1 MNAHSTPSRIFTPS
15 PQQQA
20 VFDWV
25 KNGQGNAF
33 VEAVAGSG
41 KTTTLIEVLKLTEG
55 SVAFAAYN
63 NAIAKEIQ
71 AKVAPLRFGN
81 RVRVG
86 TFHSFG
92 FGAWRYVHKNV
103 QAGPQAARDKADMTA
118 RELEIPQQLRGF
130 VEKLV
135 GLAKQRALGLYGSIS
150 DMSEWYDIIDH
161 FDLAHEIEDEGLI
174 SVGVELAIKALNY
187 HKSIAHQ
194 IIDFDDMIYMPV
206 ISSIRM
212 WQNDWLLTDECQPA
226 GTLVEIP
233 DGRISKGRLTTK
245 AVPIETLKTGDMVV
259 SFNRNSGTHIMSG
272 RRLTSVRKR
281 DYSGLMHHVSCA
293 NKHTSYTSNHWCWAD
308 CRNIVDSYFVYVMKR
323 GNRFRIGQ
331 CKGRW
336 SGGANRR
343 SGLGF
348 RLLEERADAL
358 WVIGRYDDQ
367 CDALVAETLA
377 SITYGLPMTRFES
390 NNKYKRKHAEKVWG
404 EILNNTTQA
413 EVCLS
418 EHGRDLRYPFME
430 SGQQQER
437 DLTRPRLVRAVNLMD
452 GMQMLPFNGKSRH
465 ERRDARPIQVSSSFY
480 KGPVYSLEVDID
492 EMYVAD
498 GITTHNC
505 QDTNGARRAMARK
518 MLSPRGRA
526 IFVGDRFQAV
536 YGFVGADNDAVDR
549 IKNDFN
555 CTQLPLTVT
564 YRCPKSVVSLA
575 QTVVSHIVAADEAPE
590 GIVRTIQAID
600 IAGQDLQPS
609 DAILCR
615 KTKPL
620 VELAYTLIRKGVA
633 CHVEGKDIG
642 VGLLKLVN
650 KYSAKTLDALKDKL
664 EAFRDRECV
673 KLIAKGRETQAENLA
688 DRVDTVFVMM
698 DGCKTVRDLANK
710 IASMFMDS
718 EDEPRP
724 TLTLATVHRS
734 KGREWSR
741 VFLLGANVW
750 MPSKYAR
757 QQWQL
762 DQEYSLI
769 YVAYTRAKHELVL
782 ADVVE

>member
-118 RELEIPQQLRGF
+118 RELGIPQHLRGF

-150 DMSEWYDIIDH
+150 DASEWYDIIDH

-212 WQNDWLLTDECQPA
+212 WQNDWLLTDECQ
-226 GTLVEIP
+226 
-233 DGRISKGRLTTK
+233 
-245 AVPIETLKTGDMVV
+245 
-259 SFNRNSGTHIMSG
+259 
-272 RRLTSVRKR
+272 
-281 DYSGLMHHVSCA
+281 
-293 NKHTSYTSNHWCWAD
+293 
-308 CRNIVDSYFVYVMKR
+308 
-323 GNRFRIGQ
+323 
-331 CKGRW
+331 
-336 SGGANRR
+336 
-343 SGLGF
+343 
-348 RLLEERADAL
+348 
-358 WVIGRYDDQ
+358 
-367 CDALVAETLA
+367 
-377 SITYGLPMTRFES
+377 
-390 NNKYKRKHAEKVWG
+390 
-404 EILNNTTQA
+404 
-413 EVCLS
+413 
-418 EHGRDLRYPFME
+418 
-430 SGQQQER
+430 
-437 DLTRPRLVRAVNLMD
+437 
-452 GMQMLPFNGKSRH
+452 
-465 ERRDARPIQVSSSFY
+465 
-480 KGPVYSLEVDID
+480 
-492 EMYVAD
+492 
-498 GITTHNC
+498 
-505 QDTNGARRAMARK
+505 DTNGSRRAMARK

>member
-1 MNAHSTPSRIFTPS
+1 MNAHSTPSKIFTPS
-15 PQQQA
+15 LQQQA

-25 KNGQGNAF
+25 KNGRGNAF

-92 FGAWRYVHKNV
+92 FGAWRYVHKGV

-118 RELEIPQQLRGF
+118 RELDIPQQLRGF

-135 GLAKQRALGLYGSIS
+135 GLAKQRALGLYGSVS
-150 DMSEWYDIIDH
+150 DASEWYDIIDH
-161 FDLAHEIEDEGLI
+161 FDMAHEIEDESLI

-187 HKSIAHQ
+187 HKSVAHQ

-212 WQNDWLLTDECQPA
+212 WQNDWLL
-226 GTLVEIP
+226 G
-233 DGRISKGRLTTK
+233 
-245 AVPIETLKTGDMVV
+245 
-259 SFNRNSGTHIMSG
+259 
-272 RRLTSVRKR
+272 
-281 DYSGLMHHVSCA
+281 
-293 NKHTSYTSNHWCWAD
+293 
-308 CRNIVDSYFVYVMKR
+308 
-323 GNRFRIGQ
+323 
-331 CKGRW
+331 
-336 SGGANRR
+336 
-343 SGLGF
+343 
-348 RLLEERADAL
+348 
-358 WVIGRYDDQ
+358 
-367 CDALVAETLA
+367 
-377 SITYGLPMTRFES
+377 
-390 NNKYKRKHAEKVWG
+390 
-404 EILNNTTQA
+404 
-413 EVCLS
+413 
-418 EHGRDLRYPFME
+418 
-430 SGQQQER
+430 
-437 DLTRPRLVRAVNLMD
+437 
-452 GMQMLPFNGKSRH
+452 
-465 ERRDARPIQVSSSFY
+465 
-480 KGPVYSLEVDID
+480 D
-492 EMYVAD
+492 EM
-498 GITTHNC
+498 
-505 QDTNGARRAMARK
+505 QDANPARRALCRRMVGH
-518 MLSPRGRA
+518 RGRA
-526 IFVGDRFQAV
+526 LFVGDRHQAIFGFCHPPGVKILTPDGYRNIETLNKDAAFISVNTSGDVVGWKGSYTIKNTTQHHGWGWLLQINAGNKSTKVTPHHRLPVKIDKSANYIV
-536 YGFVGADNDAVDR
+536 YMMERLGKFRVGFMSAYANAGQNEKRFMLSQRAKMEKADRAWILKAFDNKFDAIIEEAMLHKHGAFGGTMQGLTDDQVLSLAQERSFYVSILRNYGRLHEFPLWIKGRRQHFEANLPFITEACNIVNGMRVQVLGKWDERRRGRSRHTGDWVPVVTKEVSYDASLPTYGITVPCMSKREGYSPWPLYIADGIVVHNTGADNDSVDR
-549 IKNDFN
+549 LVKDFN

-590 GIVRTIQAID
+590 GVVRTIQATD

-650 KYSAKTLDALKDKL
+650 KYSARTLDALKDKL
-664 EAFRDRECV
+664 EAFRDRECA
-673 KLIAKGRETQAENLA
+673 KLVAKGRETQAENLA

-710 IASMFMDS
+710 IASMFVDS
-718 EDEPRP
+718 EDEPRS

-734 KGREWSR
+734 KGREWDR
-741 VFLLGANVW
+741 VFLLGANVY

-757 QQWQL
+757 QQHQI
-762 DQEYSLI
+762 DQEHNLI
-769 YVAYTRAKHELVL
+769 YVAYTRAKRELVL